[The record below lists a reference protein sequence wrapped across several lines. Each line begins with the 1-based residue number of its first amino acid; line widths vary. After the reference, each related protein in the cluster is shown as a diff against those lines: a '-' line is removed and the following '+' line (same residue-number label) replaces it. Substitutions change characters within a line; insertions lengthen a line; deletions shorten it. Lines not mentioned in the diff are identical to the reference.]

1 VRSQEFGTARRERR
15 TTELVCTIGP
25 ATAARVPELL
35 AAGMD
40 VARVNFSHG
49 SARDHSRAVAAVRE
63 AARDAGRPVALMTD
77 LPGPKVRL
85 GPLRGGIVD
94 LEAGASFVLRRDR
107 EPGDAAGAGTNHP
120 RIAVDLRPGDPIL
133 LADGAAELR
142 VVRSDEEVVTE
153 VVRGGTIRSGAGVN
167 VPSERLSLPA
177 VTKRDRRLVRSA
189 LAFRAEF
196 VAQSFVRRAEDVAEL
211 RALLG
216 RDPPRIVAKIETR
229 SAVTNIARI
238 LAVADAIMVARGDL
252 GVEIPFEEV
261 PIVQKDLIRLAL
273 EHGVTVIVA
282 TQMLESMI
290 EAPRP
295 TRAEASDVANAVLD
309 GAHGV
314 LLSAETAIGA
324 YPVEAARA
332 AVRICR
338 YAEEHG
344 DRYRLTP
351 YH

>member
-1 VRSQEFGTARRERR
+1 METKPVRADRTER
-15 TTELVCTIGP
+15 TQLVCTIGP
-25 ATAARVPELL
+25 ASVGRAGEL
-35 AAGMD
+35 AEAGMEI
-40 VARVNFSHG
+40 ARLNFSHG
-49 SARDHSRAVAAVRE
+49 SPRDHERVVAAVRE
-63 AARDAGRPVALMTD
+63 AKTADGAAVALMTD

-85 GPLRGGIVD
+85 GPLAGGSAQLV
-94 LEAGASFVLRRDR
+94 AGQTFVLR
-107 EPGDAAGAGTNHP
+107 PAHSPADASGAGTNHP
-120 RIAVDLRPGDPIL
+120 GIATDLRPGDTVL

-142 VVRSDEEVVTE
+142 VVRSDADVVTE
-153 VVRGGTIRSGAGVN
+153 VVRGGTVRSGAGVN

-177 VTKRDRRLVRSA
+177 LSDRDR
-189 LAFRAEF
+189 AFVEGSLSFGAQF
-196 VAQSFVRRAEDVAEL
+196 VAQSFVRRADDVKQL

-216 RDPPRIVAKIETR
+216 GSPARIVAKIETR
-229 SAVTNIARI
+229 AAIDDIQEI
-238 LAVADAIMVARGDL
+238 LRVSDAIMVARGDL

-261 PIVQKDLIRLAL
+261 PIVQKDLMRAASDA
-273 EHGVTVIVA
+273 GVMAIVA
-282 TQMLESMI
+282 TQMLESMVD
-290 EAPRP
+290 APRP

-309 GAHGV
+309 GADAV

>member
-1 VRSQEFGTARRERR
+1 VSTEHAGDGQGRRQ
-15 TTELVCTIGP
+15 TQLVCTIGP
-25 ATAARVPELL
+25 ATAGRVGDLV

-49 SARDHSRAVAAVRE
+49 SASDHSRAVAAVRD
-63 AARDAGRPVALMTD
+63 AARDARRAVALMTD

-85 GPLRGGIVD
+85 GRLRRGVVD
-94 LEAGASFVLRRDR
+94 LEPGRSFVLRGAG
-107 EPGDAAGAGTNHP
+107 EPGDAGGAGTNHP
-120 RIAVDLRPGDPIL
+120 RIADDLRPGDAVL

-142 VVRSDEEVVTE
+142 VVRSDEAVLTE
-153 VVRGGTIRSGAGVN
+153 VVRGGRIRSGAGVN

-177 VTKRDRRLVRSA
+177 VTARDRRLIPSA

-196 VAQSFVRRAEDVAEL
+196 VAQSFVRRAEDVGEL

-216 RDPPRIVAKIETR
+216 GDAPRIVAKIETR
-229 SAVTNIARI
+229 SAVTNIERI
-238 LAVADAIMVARGDL
+238 LAVADGIMVARGDL

-273 EHGVTVIVA
+273 QHGVTVIVA
-282 TQMLESMI
+282 TQMLESMV
-290 EAPRP
+290 ESPRP

-324 YPVEAARA
+324 YPLEAARA

-344 DRYRLTP
+344 ERYRLTP